1 MVYHQSIM
9 SLKYIIFLLM
19 MTISEIHT
27 IPTGN
32 GYLSMEFGFVY
43 SSIFICGII
52 PAALMKALSTFFSQL
67 YLNMNYEMENKILF
81 KVGHHLV
88 SYFLALGVYFVVG
101 ENLSMNHPI
110 FEIIAQGAA
119 IFIYFFINNV
129 FLNMYKYLETGKPW
143 FKQVTK
149 QMLLEIK
156 AHLVS
161 IPAGISIVSIH
172 NSYGFVQMLFIIGIY
187 TMVVYMY
194 VMYHRIVGTNRELA
208 ALYDVAATI
217 TSTLDQEK
225 VMDIVL
231 NSVQNIAPWDTACLY
246 VYQNGYLVP
255 AIYEGFNKEDF
266 KNVKLEPDNQT
277 GIINNCDKKDV
288 LKSLSYYPKNTKSLI
303 TVPLIANREIIGRIA
318 LTSKKNN
325 IYTSKHLTLM
335 SILANQAAV
344 ALNNAKLFDK
354 TTQMAVTD
362 GLTGLYNHAYIYT
375 ELEYQLQKVN
385 NTGGVFSLIILDV
398 DHFKTYNDMYG
409 HVVGDSVLQHLAKV
423 LRNNVRDRDTVGRYG
438 GEEFAIILPGIS
450 SIEAREIADRIRRV
464 VQKTVFATCGEE
476 KIYITISAGIAS
488 YPHDALTVDDLVNKA
503 DKAMLVGAKQRGRNK
518 VVMFRPNIS

>member
-1 MVYHQSIM
+1 
-9 SLKYIIFLLM
+9 
-19 MTISEIHT
+19 MT
-27 IPTGN
+27 
-32 GYLSMEFGFVY
+32 
-43 SSIFICGII
+43 
-52 PAALMKALSTFFSQL
+52 
-67 YLNMNYEMENKILF
+67 
-81 KVGHHLV
+81 
-88 SYFLALGVYFVVG
+88 
-101 ENLSMNHPI
+101 
-110 FEIIAQGAA
+110 
-119 IFIYFFINNV
+119 
-129 FLNMYKYLETGKPW
+129 
-143 FKQVTK
+143 
-149 QMLLEIK
+149 
-156 AHLVS
+156 
-161 IPAGISIVSIH
+161 
-172 NSYGFVQMLFIIGIY
+172 
-187 TMVVYMY
+187 
-194 VMYHRIVGTNRELA
+194 
-208 ALYDVAATI
+208 
-217 TSTLDQEK
+217 
-225 VMDIVL
+225 
-231 NSVQNIAPWDTACLY
+231 
-246 VYQNGYLVP
+246 
-255 AIYEGFNKEDF
+255 
-266 KNVKLEPDNQT
+266 
-277 GIINNCDKKDV
+277 
-288 LKSLSYYPKNTKSLI
+288 
-303 TVPLIANREIIGRIA
+303 
-318 LTSKKNN
+318 
-325 IYTSKHLTLM
+325 
-335 SILANQAAV
+335 ILANQAAV